1 MNFDDRG
8 VVDEIHFPGVL
19 RRPQDAETA
28 TGKQTAVLNQPPIGN
43 HFEHMQWTSPT
54 GDTLLISGAQKGGGA
69 GVLKNGRY
77 TPIPW
82 SSKIFAAA
90 W

>member
-1 MNFDDRG
+1 MRLSIAAHG
-8 VVDEIHFPGVL
+8 QQRQQLVSVS
-19 RRPQDAETA
+19 AA
-28 TGKQTAVLNQPPIGN
+28 TGKLIAVLQPGLLARPNLEQI
-43 HFEHMQWTSPT
+43 QWTSPT
-54 GDTLLISGAQKGGGA
+54 GATLLISGAQKGGGA
-69 GVLKNGRY
+69 GVLKDGRY